1 MFIENQMAY
10 KKCNLLICV
19 SGFFYRSESN
29 GMSGNIIIA
38 LSATNSITI
47 ILLVGLLFLVRKNNQ
62 KLLYCKSS
70 SNSTRIHIAREEK
83 DNKTENEFQNGM
95 HSETESFPL

>member
-1 MFIENQMAY
+1 
-10 KKCNLLICV
+10 
-19 SGFFYRSESN
+19 
-29 GMSGNIIIA
+29 MSGNIIIA

-70 SNSTRIHIAREEK
+70 SNPTRIHIARKEK